1 MPWTASE
8 TITVMTSVSALV
20 TAIVGGLIAIIA
32 AIHGAKNSGK
42 TEVLSQRVDSQSQ
55 SIRDNRNAITQTAL
69 ATPGGG
75 AGAGTAANPL
85 QAEIINTGDNPV
97 PTTDTTT
104 AADAAKE

>member
-20 TAIVGGLIAIIA
+20 TAIVGGLIAIIT

-42 TEVLSQRVDSQSQ
+42 TEALSQRVESQGQ

-69 ATPGGG
+69 ATP
-75 AGAGTAANPL
+75 GAGTAANPL

-97 PTTDTTT
+97 PTTDTET
-104 AADAAKE
+104 KEG